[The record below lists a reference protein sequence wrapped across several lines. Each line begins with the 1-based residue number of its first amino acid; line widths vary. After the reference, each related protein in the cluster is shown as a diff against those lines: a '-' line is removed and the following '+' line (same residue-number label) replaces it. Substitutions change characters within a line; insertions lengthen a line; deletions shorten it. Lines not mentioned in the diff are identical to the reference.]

1 MTGPNATA
9 DAERVWRRP
18 MKGRVVNGVVCAVA
32 AIAYVLIVG
41 SLAASSPREENL
53 ARTAATYAV
62 ICGLVV
68 IPAIAVSVINIRGLR
83 ADDATAR
90 MSLRRD
96 ALIAAG
102 SAGVLLVVG
111 VACVVVGGA
120 TENAILLGLYALL
133 MPAFALGL
141 AASTALGLKR
151 SAVGVQPR

>member
-32 AIAYVLIVG
+32 AITYVLIVG
-41 SLAASSPREENL
+41 SLAASSPRDENL

-68 IPAIAVSVINIRGLR
+68 ILAIAVSVINIRGLR

-90 MSLRRD
+90 LSLRRD

-102 SAGVLLVVG
+102 SAGVLIVG
-111 VACVVVGGA
+111 GAVSVVVGGP
-120 TENAILLGLYALL
+120 TENAIFLGMNILVIPAL
-133 MPAFALGL
+133 ALWL
-141 AASTALGLKR
+141 AAATALGLKR